1 MQFLDLQAHAVSSQ
15 IANYS
20 FFAATAREFYET
32 WGAILDYFQGP
43 RLNIV
48 ADCPCTE
55 NSDCKVT
62 K

>member
-32 WGAILDYFQGP
+32 WGAILDYFQGSI
-43 RLNIV
+43 LWLIV
-48 ADCPCTE
+48 PARKT
-55 NSDCKVT
+55 VT
-62 K
+62 IK